1 MPKKNKT
8 KITLEQIMLNQPREV
23 EVEGY
28 GVVMVR
34 DPTKEDRIV
43 ARQEAMESP
52 VWDSL
57 STDVQDMQ
65 VMHRVMVKIVVEPE
79 ITNATFLAGKETVI
93 RDIIDSVLLDYTKRL
108 RSITDKRSKTIKGFL
123 DLMQAKNL

>member
-1 MPKKNKT
+1 
-8 KITLEQIMLNQPREV
+8 MLNQPREV